1 MKKTVKT
8 LIAIALSFAMLLTFV
23 SCGIGTKQIVIDFI
37 EDPDMRGFLNFSDTD
52 AIAEILEAELP
63 DEEISL
69 IPVFTCG
76 GLYTGDEPLFLYA
89 IDKENAA
96 ALGLEE
102 MADDTLYFTEASA
115 DSIELE
121 IRVTK
126 EEDGGYLEYD
136 TANMT
141 LNAESGVKGKLL
153 KTVKEEFMTPSMQE
167 GLFCFVNMETYTK
180 IASAHMD
187 KDITDIEAEIDSSSL
202 LDFKGVVIE
211 TNKAGRVEKILEAH
225 DYY

>member
-1 MKKTVKT
+1 MKKTLKA
-8 LIAIALSFAMLLTFV
+8 LIAIALSFATILTFV
-23 SCGIGTKQIVIDFI
+23 SCGLGTNQVVIDFI
-37 EDPDMRGFLNFSDTD
+37 DDPDMRGFLAFSDTQ

-69 IPVFTCG
+69 VPVYSCG
-76 GLYTGDEPLFLYA
+76 GLYTDGEPLFLYA
-89 IDKENAA
+89 IDKENAS

-102 MADDTLYFTEASA
+102 MADDTMYFTEASA
-115 DSIELE
+115 DSVELE

-126 EEDGGYLEYD
+126 EEEGGYLEYD
-136 TANMT
+136 IAYMT

-153 KTVKEEFMTPSMQE
+153 KTVQKEFMTPSVLE

-180 IASAHMD
+180 IASAHLD
-187 KDITDIEAEIDSSSL
+187 KEITDIEPEIDSSSL

-225 DYY
+225 NYY